1 MLVYTDDNYKI
12 IKTYRDYTLVNL
24 KGEQKNHAHVQ
35 KSDTCFLLIKLIKS
49 K

>member
-24 KGEQKNHAHVQ
+24 KGKKKIKIAHVQ
-35 KSDTCFLLIKLIKS
+35 KSDVFFID
-49 K
+49 